1 MKVTM
6 NKKVFKLIV
15 AIIVTIIVIV
25 VGIFASQVISTKIKI
40 KNTENKLS
48 QIDSKEFEDKLL
60 EELKKT
66 KLNINTSNVSTEI
79 CSWEEITKSEDI
91 SVMGIEIFYS
101 ANNQDNPYEKS
112 ISAYITYNSKGLIAI
127 PLFTIESDNNGNFK
141 KIIYTERALKESIVP
156 SVIEKVLKDEYGID
170 MLIVGNAKYNTRFN
184 KLFNSEIST
193 IYATEKDLTKIL
205 NEIHNSNNSSY
216 PKSYQEYSTT
226 EFGLEINH

>member
-1 MKVTM
+1 M
-6 NKKVFKLIV
+6 KKVLKIII
-15 AIIVTIIVIV
+15 AIIVV
-25 VGIFASQVISTKIKI
+25 VALVVGGIFAYKFISTGMAI
-40 KNTENKLS
+40 KNTEEKLS
-48 QIDSKEFEDKLL
+48 QINAKEL
-60 EELKKT
+60 ET
-66 KLNINTSNVSTEI
+66 KLIKELEKSKLNVNTSNVSTKI
-79 CSWEEITKSEDI
+79 CSWEEISKSKENEMFVI
-91 SVMGIEIFYS
+91 GAEIFYG
-101 ANNQDNPYEKS
+101 ANKQDNPYEKS
-112 ISAYITYNSKGLIAI
+112 ISAYITSNSKETVAI
-127 PLFTIESDNNGNFK
+127 PLFRIESDSNGNFK